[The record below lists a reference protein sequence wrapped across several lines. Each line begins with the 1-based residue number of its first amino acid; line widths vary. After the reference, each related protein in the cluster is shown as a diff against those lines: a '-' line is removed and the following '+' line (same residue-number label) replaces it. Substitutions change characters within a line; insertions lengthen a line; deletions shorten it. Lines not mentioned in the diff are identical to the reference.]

1 MHKMQKIKDERL
13 ILKNLQNIR
22 FAFVVQ
28 TVGILFLLGYDLIMK
43 GYEKMI
49 ANPLWFVF
57 MTAMIVL
64 ILLSIN
70 ISVEYDRSKRSA
82 KQILKIGLLILLAVS
97 GMIALLISITPGYD
111 ILNGL
116 MMGLVLFICGLLVL
130 SYVYLV
136 KKGTEEE

>member
-1 MHKMQKIKDERL
+1 MQKIKDERL

-136 KKGTEEE
+136 KKDTEEE

>member
-1 MHKMQKIKDERL
+1 MQKIKDERL